1 MPQSALAKTLFPV
14 GGLTKDTVKRIASE
28 NGLDDVAKKKESMGI
43 WEETAADVVIKHER
57 TKPKIYNKTLT
68 FSLSVVST
76 LDPLITTQ
84 WQGLL
89 TASSGRGAIGR
100 QVFRTS

>member
-43 WEETAADVVIKHER
+43 WEETAADVVILVIKHER

-68 FSLSVVST
+68 FSLCVAST
-76 LDPLITTQ
+76 LDPLITT
-84 WQGLL
+84 
-89 TASSGRGAIGR
+89 
-100 QVFRTS
+100 